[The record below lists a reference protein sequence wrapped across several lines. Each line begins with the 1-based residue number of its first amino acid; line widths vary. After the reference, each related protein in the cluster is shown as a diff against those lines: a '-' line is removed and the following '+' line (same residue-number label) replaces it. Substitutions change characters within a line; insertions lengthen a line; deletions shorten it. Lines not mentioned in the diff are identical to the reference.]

1 MEGNAPIIF
10 LFIPRQMGK
19 MKHWLNG
26 QRRCNDQAV
35 RVWWLV
41 LAHLLPFPIVKVS
54 YGDGSEGASMI
65 VAASWQVA
73 APVQLQLVGFG
84 VGILRCCCSPL
95 RPLVVLICAIPGR
108 GDWGRESPGSDLL
121 DEIAVLML
129 INLYWVDASI
139 LKHEGTIRPLLIFLA
154 LLFVDNHT
162 WFDKIQLMSG
172 KRIMNYH

>member
-1 MEGNAPIIF
+1 MEGNAPIQF
-10 LFIPRQMGK
+10 LFIPGQMGK
-19 MKHWLNG
+19 LKHWLNS
-26 QRRCNDQAV
+26 QRRRNDQAV
-35 RVWWLV
+35 RVWWLM
-41 LAHLLPFPIVKVS
+41 LAHLLPFLIVKVS

-73 APVQLQLVGFG
+73 APAQLQLVGFG

-108 GDWGRESPGSDLL
+108 GDWGGESPGSDLL

-129 INLYWVDASI
+129 INLYWVDASV
-139 LKHEGTIRPLLIFLA
+139 LKHEGTVRPLLAFFL
-154 LLFVDNHT
+154 LLFVDNHI